1 MDNVQGQ
8 RFFLPIYKDQSV
20 GANEGI
26 LAAAGDIITVLLKGV
41 KPDGTHPT
49 QSLTL
54 LSISDHGL
62 EITWEHDATNQYA
75 RSGDIHSVAPVHQY
89 VCPVAGNISL
99 VGTTDVDA
107 PVTSFSV
114 NGVTHTETYPV
125 TAVGAAALEADLQ
138 TALQEQ
144 GLSGEV
150 TVVWVDAATDYL
162 KVYVTNT
169 TATIILTPGGTLA

>member
-1 MDNVQGQ
+1 
-8 RFFLPIYKDQSV
+8 
-20 GANEGI
+20 
-26 LAAAGDIITVLLKGV
+26 
-41 KPDGTHPT
+41 
-49 QSLTL
+49 
-54 LSISDHGL
+54 
-62 EITWEHDATNQYA
+62 
-75 RSGDIHSVAPVHQY
+75 
-89 VCPVAGNISL
+89 
-99 VGTTDVDA
+99 
-107 PVTSFSV
+107 
-114 NGVTHTETYPV
+114 V